1 MDHPEQTVGDAGRR
15 DVADRADADSW
26 SVRIVADPG
35 PPTATVDRIR
45 TRLDKRLSEAA
56 GIGSLTADTET
67 LALNPDGG
75 LLIPERGHALHDDAS
90 VVVVITEFPRTD
102 RRRGLIAEVDHRQ
115 STVVVSL
122 PALGLATH
130 RLLPVLVAAVTRIR
144 TPAESK
150 APHGTRWQPG
160 ERDDIEFLAGR
171 RLLSRTRMVAGMVRG
186 NRPWRLIPTLTGLM
200 AAAAATASFGVFYS
214 SIWAMANALSPWR
227 LAGLSVLSVVV
238 MTVWLIANNRLWE
251 RGGSLPSA
259 RARLYN
265 AATATT
271 VLLNAAVLYVGLFVA
286 TACAA
291 LAVIDSGFLAQELGR
306 PSASYRDYGYL
317 AWLATSMGTVAGA
330 VGSSA
335 DSYEDILSATYGYRE
350 RGRRR
355 AEDDHERRIEASRE
369 TTRDEQET

>member
-1 MDHPEQTVGDAGRR
+1 MDHPEQIVGDAGRR
-15 DVADRADADSW
+15 DVADCAETDSW

-45 TRLDKRLSEAA
+45 NRLDKRLSESA
-56 GIGSLTADTET
+56 GIDSLTVDTET

-75 LLIPERGHALHDDAS
+75 LLVPERVHSLEDEAS
-90 VVVVITEFPRTD
+90 VVVVITEFPRAD
-102 RRRGLIAEVDHRQ
+102 RRRGMIAEVDHRR

-122 PALGLATH
+122 PALGLAAH
-130 RLLPVLVAAVTRIR
+130 RLLPVLVAAITRLR
-144 TPAESK
+144 TPDASST
-150 APHGTRWQPG
+150 PRGTHWQPG
-160 ERDDIEFLAGR
+160 DRDDLEYLAGG

-227 LAGLSVLSVVV
+227 LAGLSLLSIVV

-251 RGGSLPSA
+251 RRGSLPSA

-286 TACAA
+286 TVCAA

-306 PSASYRDYGYL
+306 PSASFRDYVYL

-355 AEDDHERRIEASRE
+355 AEDDRERRIEASRE
-369 TTRDEQET
+369 TEQG